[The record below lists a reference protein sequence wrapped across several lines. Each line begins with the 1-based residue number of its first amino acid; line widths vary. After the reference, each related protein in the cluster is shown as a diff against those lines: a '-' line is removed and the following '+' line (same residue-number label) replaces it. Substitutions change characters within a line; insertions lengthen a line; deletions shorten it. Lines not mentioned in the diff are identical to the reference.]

1 MATEFSTLIL
11 DRSGRTAQ
19 VRLNR
24 PEVLNAFNMQMRD
37 DFSQVLDFLEAA
49 EGLDVVVISGQGRA
63 FCAGA
68 DLTEFGTAPSPVLAR
83 DIRHRRDV
91 WDRLRRQPRLLVAAI
106 HGYCLGSGLE
116 LACLA
121 DLRLAEAG
129 TQFAF
134 PEMRLGM
141 IPAAGGTQTFP
152 RELRANVALDLILT
166 GQPFDASEAHRLGL
180 LTQLVAAG
188 QLDEAT
194 AALVDRLLRHSP
206 QRLRTFKR
214 LASTT
219 TPLGAEALQAERTAF
234 STDPPGLSGR
244 HNHGA

>member
-1 MATEFSTLIL
+1 MATEFPTLIL
-11 DRSGRTAQ
+11 ESSDRTAH

-37 DFSQVLDFLEAA
+37 DFSQVLDFLEAS

-68 DLTEFGTAPSPVLAR
+68 DLTEFGTSPSPVMAR
-83 DIRHRRDV
+83 EIRHRRDV
-91 WDRLRRQPRLLVAAI
+91 WDRLRRLPQVLVAAI

-121 DLRLAEAG
+121 DLRLAEEG

-134 PEMRLGM
+134 PEMKLGM

-152 RELRANVALDLILT
+152 RVLRANAALDLILT
-166 GQPFDASEAHRLGL
+166 GERFDAPSACRLGL
-180 LTQLVAAG
+180 LTELVPSG
-188 QLDEAT
+188 QLALAT
-194 AALVDRLLRHSP
+194 AQLIQRLLRHAP

-214 LASTT
+214 LVGAARE
-219 TPLGAEALQAERTAF
+219 LGASATYQAEHTAF
-234 STDPPGLSGR
+234 SAEPHQLERSS
-244 HNHGA
+244 

>member
-1 MATEFSTLIL
+1 MVTELPTLIL
-11 DRSGRTAQ
+11 EASARTAH

-49 EGLDVVVISGQGRA
+49 EGLDVVVMSGEGRA

-68 DLTEFGTAPSPVLAR
+68 DLTEFGTSPSPVAAR
-83 DIRHRRDV
+83 EIRRRRDV
-91 WDRLRRQPRLLVAAI
+91 WDRLRRLPQVLVASI

-121 DLRLAEAG
+121 DLRLAEEG

-134 PEMRLGM
+134 PEMKLGM

-166 GQPFDASEAHRLGL
+166 GERFDAAAAYRLGL
-180 LTQLVAAG
+180 LTEIVPGGELTA
-188 QLDEAT
+188 AT
-194 AALVDRLLRHSP
+194 AQVTDRLLRHGP
-206 QRLRTFKR
+206 ERLRSLKR
-214 LASTT
+214 LVTTSTELPT
-219 TPLGAEALQAERTAF
+219 GADYQAERAAF
-234 STDPPGLSGR
+234 R
-244 HNHGA
+244 

>member
-1 MATEFSTLIL
+1 MVTELPTLIL
-11 DRSGRTAQ
+11 EASARTAH

-49 EGLDVVVISGQGRA
+49 DELDVVVITGEGRA

-68 DLTEFGTAPSPVLAR
+68 DLTEFGTSPSPVMAR
-83 DIRHRRDV
+83 EIRHRRDV
-91 WDRLRRQPRLLVAAI
+91 WDRLRRLPQVLVAAI

-121 DLRLAEAG
+121 DLRLAEEG

-152 RELRANVALDLILT
+152 RELRANTALDLILA
-166 GQPFDASEAHRLGL
+166 GDRFDASSAYRLGL
-180 LTQLVAAG
+180 LTELVPNG
-188 QLDEAT
+188 QIAPAT
-194 AALVDRLLRHSP
+194 ARLLERLLRHAP
-206 QRLRTFKR
+206 KRLRAFKR
-214 LASTT
+214 LV
-219 TPLGAEALQAERTAF
+219 GAATETAAGEAERAAF
-234 STDPPGLSGR
+234 VLTCR
-244 HNHGA
+244 